1 MVDSWSATP
10 MQVNVKGAVRS
21 APRAGAVTNH
31 GGYDSLFIWS
41 GLWVEVHTG
50 RVFMLRLS
58 YLYAYVSDG
67 RTVAYMYSTVSRL
80 KKGI

>member
-1 MVDSWSATP
+1 MDFSIIISFSCGCSVDSWSATP

-50 RVFMLRLS
+50 RVLMLRLS
-58 YLYAYVSDG
+58 YLYADMCRMGVQ
-67 RTVAYMYSTVSRL
+67 
-80 KKGI
+80 